1 MCIRHA
7 FLGEPL
13 HHVEHLADELGV
25 QRAGRLVEEHELG
38 LHRER
43 PGDRDPLLL
52 AAGQVR
58 RIVVGPIG
66 EADAGQELARLLLHA
81 CPGQSLHPDRRL
93 HHVLQRRHV
102 REQVEALEHH
112 SDVAPLAGGILRVQ
126 LVQPAVRL
134 TVADEFAVDAEPAG
148 GEHLEVVDAA
158 QEGGLSRS
166 ARTDQAH
173 DLAAL
178 HLERDALQD
187 LVGAE
192 ALRDPLGEHH
202 GHLCSGCRVRA
213 RVGHRTPPVP
223 GLAGGEHL
231 EVVDAAQE
239 GGLSRSARTD
249 QAHDLAALH
258 LERDALQDLVRA
270 EALRDPLG
278 EHHGHLCSGCRVRAR
293 VGHRTPPVPGLAGG
307 LPSLGGSR
315 TVGWPEPT
323 TGRVP
328 VAGAGSFRSG
338 RRSPTPRAKRFSRKY
353 WPTIRIEV
361 KNRYQIDAT
370 MSIGIG
376 LNVSAEMSRDRV
388 YRSKL
393 YGTAVTSEVVFS
405 IEMTSLPVGGMITR
419 IDWGRMTRHMVWNQL
434 MPSAVA
440 ASSWPMSTASRPA
453 RTISA
458 MYAASLSASPMI
470 ASVNVLS
477 AALVSKEYHGFRN
490 GIPMSM
496 LL

>member
-134 TVADEFAVDAEPAG
+134 TVADEFAVDAEP
-148 GEHLEVVDAA
+148 
-158 QEGGLSRS
+158 
-166 ARTDQAH
+166 
-173 DLAAL
+173 
-178 HLERDALQD
+178 
-187 LVGAE
+187 
-192 ALRDPLGEHH
+192 
-202 GHLCSGCRVRA
+202 
-213 RVGHRTPPVP
+213 
-223 GLAGGEHL
+223 AGGEHL